1 MPLAPDLSY
10 PPTASG
16 NRPFLTSL
24 WYHGAQEPMRPDRIS
39 LFPLNVVLFPG
50 ELLPLHIFE
59 PRYRRMVR
67 ECLDAKTTF
76 GMLLALPNGVAHVGC
91 SAEILEVTKRYDD
104 GRMDILTVGRE
115 PYRVT
120 NIYTDDP
127 LLAGAVDYLEDEDS
141 QLDPQNRAKLV
152 ELYEVCYTLLFSG
165 MPASLAPSASG
176 SLSFAIAAA
185 LPLDLLWK
193 QQILELRSE
202 AERQDR
208 LLRYL
213 RDWALHLHK
222 IDTLRHRGEGNGHGL
237 N

>member
-1 MPLAPDLSY
+1 
-10 PPTASG
+10 
-16 NRPFLTSL
+16 
-24 WYHGAQEPMRPDRIS
+24 MRPERIS

-50 ELLPLHIFE
+50 EILPLHIFE

-67 ECLDAKTTF
+67 ECLDLKEPF
-76 GMLLALPNGVAHVGC
+76 GMLLAMPNGVANIGC

-104 GRMDILTVGRE
+104 GRMDILTVGRQ
-115 PYRVT
+115 PYRVLDLFT
-120 NIYTDDP
+120 ENP
-127 LLAGAVDYLEDEDS
+127 LLAGKVDYLEDEES
-141 QLDPQNRAKLV
+141 QLNPNTREKLIDV
-152 ELYEVCYTLLFSG
+152 YEVCFTLLFSG
-165 MPASLAPSASG
+165 MPASLGETPPDA
-176 SLSFAIAAA
+176 LSFAIAGA

-213 RDWALHLHK
+213 QDWALHLHK
-222 IDTLRHRGEGNGHGL
+222 IDTQHPGRDGNGHGV

>member
-1 MPLAPDLSY
+1 
-10 PPTASG
+10 
-16 NRPFLTSL
+16 
-24 WYHGAQEPMRPDRIS
+24 MRPDRIS

-67 ECLDAKTTF
+67 ECLDEKAPF
-76 GMLLALPNGVAHVGC
+76 GMLLAMPNGIAHVGC
-91 SAEILEVTKRYDD
+91 SAEILEITKRYDD
-104 GRMDILTVGRE
+104 GRMDILTVGRD
-115 PYRVT
+115 PYRVLDLFT
-120 NIYTDDP
+120 EDP
-127 LLAGAVDYLEDEDS
+127 LLEGVVDYLEDEDS
-141 QLDPQNRAKLV
+141 LLDPESRAKLI

-165 MPASLAPSASG
+165 MPPDLSRSQHS
-176 SLSFAIAAA
+176 SLSFAIAGA

-202 AERQDR
+202 AERQGR

-213 RDWALHLHK
+213 REWALHLHK
-222 IDTLRHRGEGNGHGL
+222 IDARRRSSGGNGQSL

>member
-1 MPLAPDLSY
+1 
-10 PPTASG
+10 
-16 NRPFLTSL
+16 
-24 WYHGAQEPMRPDRIS
+24 MRPDRIS

-67 ECLDAKTTF
+67 ECLDSKAPF
-76 GMLLALPNGVAHVGC
+76 GMLLGLPDGIVRVGC
-91 SAEILEVTKRYDD
+91 TAEILEVTRRYED
-104 GRMDILTVGRE
+104 GRMDIVTVGRD
-115 PYRVT
+115 PYRVVT
-120 NIYTDDP
+120 LFTEDP
-127 LLAGAVDYLEDEDS
+127 LLEGAVDYLEDEDS
-141 QLDPQNRAKLV
+141 LLDPESARKLI
-152 ELYEVCYTLLFSG
+152 ESYEVCHTLLFSG
-165 MPASLAPSASG
+165 MPANFSQCAPE
-176 SLSFAIAAA
+176 SLSFAVARS

-213 RDWALHLHK
+213 REWALHLHK
-222 IDTLRHRGEGNGHGL
+222 VDAERVRKQGSGHAL

>member
-1 MPLAPDLSY
+1 
-10 PPTASG
+10 
-16 NRPFLTSL
+16 
-24 WYHGAQEPMRPDRIS
+24 MRPDRIS

-67 ECLDAKTTF
+67 ACLDEKTPF

-91 SAEILEVTKRYDD
+91 SAEILEVTKRYED
-104 GRMDILTVGRE
+104 GRMDILTVGRD
-115 PYRVT
+115 PYRVVDLFT
-120 NIYTDDP
+120 EDA
-127 LLAGAVDYLEDEDS
+127 LLEGSIDYLEDEDS
-141 QLDPQNRAKLV
+141 QVDPQNRAKLM

-165 MPASLAPSASG
+165 MPVNLTESPQKSLA
-176 SLSFAIAAA
+176 FAIAGA

-213 RDWALHLHK
+213 REWALHLHK
-222 IDTLRHRGEGNGHGL
+222 IDSQRHRGSGNGQGL

>member
-1 MPLAPDLSY
+1 
-10 PPTASG
+10 
-16 NRPFLTSL
+16 
-24 WYHGAQEPMRPDRIS
+24 MRPDRIS

-67 ECLDAKTTF
+67 ECLDAKSPF

-104 GRMDILTVGRE
+104 GRMDILAVGRL
-115 PYRVT
+115 PYRVVDLFT
-120 NIYTDDP
+120 NDP
-127 LLAGAVDYLEDEDS
+127 LLEGTVDYLEERESPID
-141 QLDPQNRAKLV
+141 LQNREMLI

-165 MPASLAPSASG
+165 MPANFARSPSET
-176 SLSFAIAAA
+176 LSFVIANA
-185 LPLDLLWK
+185 LRLDLLWK

-213 RDWALHLHK
+213 REWVLHLQK
-222 IDTLRHRGEGNGHGL
+222 IDTQRARGVGNGRGL